1 MSDETRRAL
10 GARRWAGSLMDR
22 ANLLVA
28 ILSAVV
34 GAIAL
39 SIVLAS
45 GELIGL
51 GGLLGV
57 VLLLNAVIRYQLAR
71 QR

>member
-1 MSDETRRAL
+1 MN
-10 GARRWAGSLMDR
+10 R
-22 ANLLVA
+22 ANFLVA
-28 ILSAVV
+28 IFSALV
-34 GAIAL
+34 GSIAL

-45 GELIGL
+45 GRLIGL
-51 GGLLGV
+51 GGLLGG

>member
-1 MSDETRRAL
+1 
-10 GARRWAGSLMDR
+10 MDR

-28 ILSAVV
+28 ILSALV
-34 GAIAL
+34 GSIAL

-45 GELIGL
+45 GHLIGL
-51 GGLLGV
+51 GGLLGG
-57 VLLLNAVIRYQLAR
+57 VLLLNTVVRYQLAR

>member
-1 MSDETRRAL
+1 
-10 GARRWAGSLMDR
+10 MDR

-28 ILSAVV
+28 VLSALV
-34 GAIAL
+34 GVIAL

-45 GELIGL
+45 GRLIGL
-51 GGLLGV
+51 RGLLGG
-57 VLLLNAVIRYQLAR
+57 VLLLNAVVRYQLAR

>member
-1 MSDETRRAL
+1 
-10 GARRWAGSLMDR
+10 MDR

-28 ILSAVV
+28 ILSALV

-45 GELIGL
+45 GRLIGL
-51 GGLLGV
+51 GGLLSV

>member
-1 MSDETRRAL
+1 M

-28 ILSAVV
+28 VLSALV
-34 GAIAL
+34 GVIAL

-45 GELIGL
+45 GRLIGL
-51 GGLLGV
+51 GGLLGG
-57 VLLLNAVIRYQLAR
+57 VLLLNAVVRYQLAR